1 MAEKVV
7 FTKEEGAR
15 YWEGQRH
22 AYIAKNDML
31 FDQPD
36 YYWCDPLAFYRR
48 IFPEGFLE
56 EKGVQIDWTE
66 EGGGKPNAI
75 AMEITNDEY
84 TVKGKDGKD
93 RTRPVVRR
101 QTITDDLDGIAE
113 LVRRSNEENTHV
125 FISPVSYFGKTR
137 HAAGARFLHA
147 FAVDVDDVGTEQLAN
162 LLKQARN
169 SHDELKFNASLP
181 QPSAIVNSGR
191 GLHLYYVLDRPVPL
205 IPRIIPFLQELKR
218 HITDVVWNAYT
229 SLIPTKERQYQGI
242 YQGFRM
248 VGTPTRLNGEG
259 RQSKVSGKYEAVA
272 FTYDPGG
279 EPWTVDL
286 DYLVRYVPNIGAD
299 PAKNDLMKLM
309 ELYRT
314 GGRTPLERAREL
326 WPGWYARRVGNGL
339 PAGRYTV
346 SRKVYDWWFG
356 RISGDATEATVG
368 HRYWCVHMLAAYADK
383 CGVPREE
390 LEEDAFSLLEK
401 FDDMATNPSE
411 RFTEN
416 DILCALDAYDNGKA
430 HRYTLDFIARKSAVP
445 ITRNVKRNGRRQEDH
460 LRRARA
466 VQQIDDPDGDWRNKN
481 GAPTKRDLIREY
493 ALEHPEANHSEIAR
507 ALGVSRPTVVK
518 WLKPGWS
525 VDYELRDKDTDGLPL
540 GVWYEDGHLCAVGDD
555 PFDMLYEETK
565 RRKGGGK

>member
-7 FTKEEGAR
+7 FTKEEEAR
-15 YWEGQRH
+15 YWEAQRH
-22 AYIAKNDML
+22 AYIAKNDMML
-31 FDQPD
+31 DQPD
-36 YYWCDPLAFYRR
+36 YYWCDPLSFYRR

-56 EKGVQIDWTE
+56 ERGCMIDWTE

-113 LVRRSNEENTHV
+113 LVHRSNEENTHV

-169 SHDELKFNASLP
+169 SHIESKFNASLP

-205 IPRIIPFLQELKR
+205 IPRIVPFLQELKH
-218 HITDVVWNAYT
+218 HITNVVWNAYT
-229 SLIPTKERQYQGI
+229 SQIPTKKRQYQGI

-326 WPGWYARRVGNGL
+326 WPDWYARRVENGL

-346 SRKVYDWWFG
+346 SRKVYEWWLG

-481 GAPTKRDLIREY
+481 GAPTKCDLIREY
-493 ALEHPEANHSEIAR
+493 AREHPGMSNRAIAE
-507 ALGVSRPTVVK
+507 ALGVSRNTVNK

-540 GVWYEDGHLCAVGDD
+540 GVWYEDGHLNAVGDD
-555 PFDMLYEETK
+555 LLDMLYGEIGDG
-565 RRKGGGK
+565 RR